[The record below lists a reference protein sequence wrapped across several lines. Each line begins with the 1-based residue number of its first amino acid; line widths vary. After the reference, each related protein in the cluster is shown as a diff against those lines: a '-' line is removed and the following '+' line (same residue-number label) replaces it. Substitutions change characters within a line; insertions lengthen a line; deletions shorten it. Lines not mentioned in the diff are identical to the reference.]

1 MKAFKGPR
9 NQRGVLGSLIS
20 AGASIFGSLSSAKG
34 QRDANRLSAEEAQKN
49 RDFQERMS
57 NTAVQRR
64 MEDMR
69 KAGIN
74 PLLAAKYDASTPAG
88 SMTNFGNVGLAGAQG
103 AQLLGTAASSAFAAN
118 LTNTQIKKIDQEVE
132 NLAIQHQLTSE
143 QVAQVKQLT
152 KKAWEE
158 THNLKKQG
166 QQLDYALIVDSIITK
181 FKQDNP
187 NVTIMQNFGLDGK
200 ALGTFVSG
208 VLRKG
213 F

>member
-118 LTNTQIKKIDQEVE
+118 LTNTQIKR
-132 NLAIQHQLTSE
+132 LTRRWRTWRS
-143 QVAQVKQLT
+143 
-152 KKAWEE
+152 
-158 THNLKKQG
+158 
-166 QQLDYALIVDSIITK
+166 SI
-181 FKQDNP
+181 
-187 NVTIMQNFGLDGK
+187 
-200 ALGTFVSG
+200 S
-208 VLRKG
+208 
-213 F
+213 

>member
-1 MKAFKGPR
+1 M
-9 NQRGVLGSLIS
+9 
-20 AGASIFGSLSSAKG
+20 
-34 QRDANRLSAEEAQKN
+34 
-49 RDFQERMS
+49 
-57 NTAVQRR
+57 
-64 MEDMR
+64 
-69 KAGIN
+69 
-74 PLLAAKYDASTPAG
+74 
-88 SMTNFGNVGLAGAQG
+88 
-103 AQLLGTAASSAFAAN
+103 
-118 LTNTQIKKIDQEVE
+118 E